1 MEYHLKP
8 LGKVC
13 AGTGKPLAPG
23 STCISVVVES
33 DQELQRLDFS
43 KEGWKGPPAGT
54 LAQWKCLVPSPVEVK
69 KKLLDPDALMNYFDQ
84 LTEEANPVQEQ
95 LRYIIA
101 ILLMH
106 KRRLREE
113 GLRGSGDDE
122 FLLFTS
128 THGEGTYEVRNY
140 HLTDEE
146 VAGLQE
152 SLNAHLSVEAGSYD
166 QDAA

>member
-13 AGTGKPLAPG
+13 AGTGKTLVPG
-23 STCISVVVES
+23 SVCISVVV
-33 DQELQRLDFS
+33 DHGQELRRLDFS
-43 KEGWKGPPAGT
+43 KEGWKGPPEGT
-54 LAQWKCLVPSPVEVK
+54 LAQWQCAVPLPVEVK
-69 KKLLDPDALMNYFDQ
+69 KRLLDPDALMNYFDQ
-84 LTEEANPVQEQ
+84 LTEEANPLQER
-95 LRYIIA
+95 LRYILA

-113 GLRGSGDDE
+113 GIRSSGEDE

-128 THGEGTYEVRNY
+128 THGEGTYEVRNF

-146 VAGLQE
+146 VAELQE